1 MNLLDAILNAQGG
14 AAVQQAGA
22 SVGLSRDQTL
32 TAMSALIPALAGG
45 LQQNTSTADG
55 LAGLLGALTGGQHQ
69 QYLDNPSLLSQAA
82 AFTEGNGILGHI
94 LGSKDVSRQ
103 VATQASASTGISADV
118 LKKLLPLVAT
128 MVMGALSQQ
137 RSQIAPQAPAAGS
150 GGLAGMLGSLLDS
163 NRDGSVVDD
172 VASMLGRMLR

>member
-1 MNLLDAILNAQGG
+1 M
-14 AAVQQAGA
+14 
-22 SVGLSRDQTL
+22 
-32 TAMSALIPALAGG
+32 
-45 LQQNTSTADG
+45 
-55 LAGLLGALTGGQHQ
+55 
-69 QYLDNPSLLSQAA
+69 
-82 AFTEGNGILGHI
+82 
-94 LGSKDVSRQ
+94 
-103 VATQASASTGISADV
+103 